1 MWQCP
6 KCGRDFKNIDQSHY
20 CVKVNTVDE
29 YIAAQAKEVQPILH
43 KIRETIKAAAP
54 DATEKISY
62 QMPTYW
68 QGANLV
74 HFAAHKKHIGFYPG
88 GEAAGVFA
96 ERLTG
101 YKASKG
107 SIQLPLDKSIDY
119 GLIMDIT
126 KWRVQS
132 VGKKDK

>member
-6 KCGRDFKNIDQSHY
+6 KCSRDFKNTDQTHY
-20 CVKVNTVDE
+20 CVKANTIDE
-29 YIAAQAKEVQPILH
+29 YITAQTEEIQPILH
-43 KIRETIKAAAP
+43 KIRETIRAAAP

-62 QMPTYW
+62 QMPTLW
-68 QGANLV
+68 QGENLV

-107 SIQLPLDKSIDY
+107 SIQLPLDKPIEY
-119 GLIMDIT
+119 ELIADIT
-126 KWRVQS
+126 KWRVLQ
-132 VGKKDK
+132 VECKNN